1 MKRPMAIRAGAV
13 LVALVLAF
21 TLPYVLPSY
30 YVSLATLVLT
40 AALLA
45 MAVNLLAGQTG
56 LVSMGHAGIAAAAGY
71 GVAWSSRAGH
81 SLTSQLVLALVL
93 TLVTSVVYGLISMR
107 TKGIYFLMVTLAAG
121 MVCYG
126 VAFRWSSVTGGDN
139 GLTGIRRPT
148 AVAEYWQYY
157 FLVLVLFA
165 GTLLALML
173 LARSPFGLVLRGIK
187 DSDSRLR
194 SLGYNVPAYKFFA
207 MVLSGLV
214 AGLAGVL
221 TVWNTE
227 FISPDSAGVVRS
239 ALAVVMIVLGG
250 LGTTLGPLLGAAIV
264 VAIEHILS
272 SYVERWQLVLGVL
285 FIVAVIFAPSGLV
298 GSLRRRRK
306 RSRAAP
312 EPGENAT
319 PPADPHVLSSNHPER

>member
-1 MKRPMAIRAGAV
+1 MKRATVVRLCAIV
-13 LVALVLAF
+13 LALVVAV

-30 YVSLATLVLT
+30 YVSMATLMLT

-45 MAVNLLAGQTG
+45 MAVNLLAGQAG

-81 SLTSQLVLALVL
+81 SVTSQLVLALAL
-93 TLVTSVVYGLISMR
+93 TLVTSVAFGLISMR

-139 GLTGIRRPT
+139 GLTGIRRPA

-157 FLVLVLFA
+157 FLVLTLFA
-165 GTLLALML
+165 GTLLALIL
-173 LARSPFGLVLRGIK
+173 VSRSPFGLVLRGVK

-194 SLGYNVPAYKFFA
+194 SLGYNVPAYKFTA

-250 LGTTLGPLLGAAIV
+250 LGTALGPLIGAGIV
-264 VAIEHILS
+264 VAIEHMLS

-285 FIVAVIFAPSGLV
+285 FIVAVIFAPNGLV
-298 GSLRRRRK
+298 GSLRRRRH
-306 RSRAAP
+306 RTTPVADGETTRAS
-312 EPGENAT
+312 
-319 PPADPHVLSSNHPER
+319 DPHVLSSNHPER

>member
-1 MKRPMAIRAGAV
+1 MRRATAIKLGSILA
-13 LVALVLAF
+13 ALVLAF

-30 YVSLATLVLT
+30 YVSLVTLVLT

-45 MAVNLLAGQTG
+45 MAVNLLAGQAG

-81 SLTSQLVLALVL
+81 SLATQLLLALGL
-93 TLVTSVVYGLISMR
+93 TLLTSVIYGLISMR

-139 GLTGIRRPT
+139 GLTGIRRPA

-157 FLVLVLFA
+157 FLVLLMFVL
-165 GTLLALML
+165 TLLALML
-173 LARSPFGLVLRGIK
+173 VSRSPFGLVLRGVK

-194 SLGYNVPAYKFFA
+194 SLGYNIAAYKFTA
-207 MVLSGLV
+207 IVLSGLV

-250 LGTTLGPLLGAAIV
+250 LGTTLGPLVGAGIV

-272 SYVERWQLVLGVL
+272 SYVERWQLILGLL
-285 FIVAVIFAPSGLV
+285 FILAVIFAPSGLV
-298 GSLRRRRK
+298 GSLRRRRQ
-306 RSRAAP
+306 RDRTPPVPDEEAAH
-312 EPGENAT
+312 
-319 PPADPHVLSSNHPER
+319 PADPHVLSSNHPER